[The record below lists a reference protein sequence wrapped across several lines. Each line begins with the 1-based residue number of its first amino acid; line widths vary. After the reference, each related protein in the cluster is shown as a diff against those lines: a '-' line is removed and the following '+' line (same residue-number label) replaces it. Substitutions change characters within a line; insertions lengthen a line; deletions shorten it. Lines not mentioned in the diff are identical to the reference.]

1 MKPGRGRRLALTAIA
16 AVLELSGV
24 SASAEELTSANL
36 VDLSAGYRT
45 TRLEG
50 TGVINEKEQRIGT
63 IIDFVVVRD
72 LPPAAIVDVAGFLG
86 IRDHLVAVPFKSFV
100 FDVTGRKIILPGAT
114 REALR
119 NFPEFKFRD

>member
-86 IRDHLVAVPFKSFV
+86 IRDHLVAVPFKSLKL
-100 FDVTGRKIILPGAT
+100 DDSSGKIVLPGAS

-119 NFPEFKFRD
+119 KLPVFLYNR